1 MFFLGRRR
9 VFIGECN
16 GQAVYYD
23 QKTGEA
29 LAAPKSKLLNTAK
42 AGDTN
47 SFISEL
53 VILFLTKWKENFFL
67 IKQIIF
73 LFKQFNFIIAI
84 ID

>member
-9 VFIGECN
+9 VFVGECN

-23 QKTGEA
+23 QRTREA
-29 LAAPKSKLLNTAK
+29 LAAPKSLLLNTEGAR
-42 AGDTN
+42 DTN
-47 SFISEL
+47 SFILEL
-53 VILFLTKWKENFFL
+53 VVLFLAKWKENFFL

-73 LFKQFNFIIAI
+73 LFKQFNFIIAV

>member
-1 MFFLGRRR
+1 MFFLRRR

-23 QKTGEA
+23 QRTREA
-29 LAAPKSKLLNTAK
+29 LAAPKSKLLNTEGAR
-42 AGDTN
+42 DTN
-47 SFISEL
+47 SFILEL
-53 VILFLTKWKENFFL
+53 VVLFLAKWKENFFL

-73 LFKQFNFIIAI
+73 LFKQFNFIIAV

>member
-53 VILFLTKWKENFFL
+53 VILFLAKRKENFFL
-67 IKQIIF
+67 IKRSIF
-73 LFKQFNFIIAI
+73 LFKQLNFIIAVS
-84 ID
+84 D

>member
-29 LAAPKSKLLNTAK
+29 LAAPKSRFLNTESARN
-42 AGDTN
+42 TN

-53 VILFLTKWKENFFL
+53 VILFLAKWKENFFL

-73 LFKQFNFIIAI
+73 LFKQFNFIIAV